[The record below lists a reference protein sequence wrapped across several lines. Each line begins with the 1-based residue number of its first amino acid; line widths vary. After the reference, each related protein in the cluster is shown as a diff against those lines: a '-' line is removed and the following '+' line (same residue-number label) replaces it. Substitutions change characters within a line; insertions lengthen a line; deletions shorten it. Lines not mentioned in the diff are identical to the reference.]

1 MLKLDLDI
9 HKMFDVYIKEIRS
22 ILELAVPVWHSRLTK
37 QQATDIERI
46 QKMAF
51 CIILQEDY
59 SNYKQAC
66 SVLSALTLEKRRGK
80 LCSKFAAKNLKSEN
94 TMFMK
99 VGTHANTRHTSDIVR
114 EYKSNFGRFRKSS
127 LPFLARLINENNRK
141 R

>member
-1 MLKLDLDI
+1 MKLELDI
-9 HKMFDVYIKEIRS
+9 FKMFDVYIKEIRS
-22 ILELAVPVWHSRLTK
+22 ILELAVPVWHSGLIR
-37 QQATDIERI
+37 QQAADIERI

-51 CIILQEDY
+51 SIILQDDY
-59 SNYKQAC
+59 INYKQAC
-66 SVLSALTLEKRRGK
+66 SVLSALTLEERRVK

-94 TMFMK
+94 SMFMK

-114 EYKSNFGRFRKSS
+114 EYKTNFGRFRKSS